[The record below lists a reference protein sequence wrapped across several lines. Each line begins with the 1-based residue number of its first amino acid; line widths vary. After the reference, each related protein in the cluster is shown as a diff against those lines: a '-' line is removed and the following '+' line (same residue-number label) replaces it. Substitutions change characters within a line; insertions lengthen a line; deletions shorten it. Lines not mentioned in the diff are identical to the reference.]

1 LFRNLEGGGERR
13 REVSELALLGG
24 KPVREKLF
32 PAYKVVGTE
41 EAREVAK
48 IVESG
53 ILSRYIGAQHPDFM
67 GGHQV
72 KTFEAIW
79 AETFHAKHAIAMN
92 SATSGLYAA
101 IGAAGVGPGDEVI
114 VSPYTM
120 MASVTAA
127 VVFNAVPVFADIDPR
142 TYCISADTIRPRITP
157 RTKAIVVVHIFGQ
170 PADMDP
176 IMELAREHNLIVI
189 EDAAQAP
196 YATYHDRSVGTL
208 GHMGVFSLNYHK
220 HIHTGEGGV
229 VTTNDAALAEK
240 LALIRNH
247 AEAVVGK
254 RGVTDII
261 NMVGFNF
268 RMGEIEAT
276 IGLCQLKKG
285 PELVASRLE
294 NVAYLERKLA
304 GVTGVQ
310 VPYAAQGGRHVY
322 YLHALRYDQ
331 AATKVSRATFVAALK
346 AELPATEL
354 REGEGPLLGAG
365 YVRPIYLEPMYQ
377 QRTAYGDKG
386 CPFACPHYK
395 GKVSYDKGICPEVEK
410 AHFETLMPHEM
421 MRPPMTEKDLDDVA
435 AAFHKVAENLDPL
448 RAHEARQ
455 AKG

>member
-1 LFRNLEGGGERR
+1 
-13 REVSELALLGG
+13 VSELALLGG

-41 EAREVAK
+41 ESKAVAK
-48 IVESG
+48 VVESG

-67 GGHQV
+67 GGEQV
-72 KTFEAIW
+72 KTFEAAW
-79 AETFHAKHAIAMN
+79 AEAFNAKHAIAVN

-101 IGAAGVGPGDEVI
+101 IGAAGAGPGEEVI

-142 TYCISADTIRPRITP
+142 TYCISADTIRPKITP

-170 PADMDP
+170 PADMGP
-176 IMELAREHNLIVI
+176 IMELAREHNLVVI

-196 YATYHDRSVGTL
+196 YATYNDRSVGTL

-229 VTTNDAALAEK
+229 VTTNDPALAEK
-240 LALIRNH
+240 LSLIRNH
-247 AEAVVGK
+247 GEAVVGR
-254 RGVTDII
+254 RGIQDIV

-276 IGLCQLKKG
+276 IGLCQLRKG
-285 PELVASRLE
+285 AELVARRLE
-294 NVAYLERKLA
+294 NVAYLERKLQ
-304 GVTGVQ
+304 GLPGLE
-310 VPYAAQGGRHVY
+310 VPYAAQGARHVY
-322 YLHALRYDQ
+322 YIHALRYD
-331 AATKVSRATFVAALK
+331 AIVTKISRTTFVSALK

-354 REGEGPLLGAG
+354 REGEGPLVGAG

-386 CPFACPHYK
+386 CPFACPHYT
-395 GKVSYDKGICPEVEK
+395 GQVRYDKGICPEVEK
-410 AHFETLMPHEM
+410 AHFETLMTHEL

-435 AAFHKVAENLDPL
+435 AAFHKVMDNLDPL
-448 RAHEARQ
+448 RAYEARQ
-455 AKG
+455 AKD

>member
-1 LFRNLEGGGERR
+1 M
-13 REVSELALLGG
+13 SELALLGG

-41 EAREVAK
+41 ESKAVAK
-48 IVESG
+48 VVESG

-67 GGHQV
+67 GGEQV
-72 KTFEAIW
+72 KAFEAAW
-79 AETFHAKHAIAMN
+79 AETFGAKHAIAVN

-127 VVFNAVPVFADIDPR
+127 VVFNGVPVFADIDPR
-142 TYCISADTIRPRITP
+142 TYCISADTIRPCITP

-176 IMELAREHNLIVI
+176 IMELAREHNIVVI

-196 YATYHDRSVGTL
+196 YATYNDRSVGTL

-229 VTTNDAALAEK
+229 VTTNDPALAEK
-240 LALIRNH
+240 IALIRNH
-247 AEAVVGK
+247 GEAVVGR
-254 RGVTDII
+254 RGITDIV
-261 NMVGFNF
+261 NMIGFNF

-285 PELVASRLE
+285 ADLVSQRRD

-304 GVTGVQ
+304 GVPGIE
-310 VPYAAQGGRHVY
+310 VPYAAQGARHVY
-322 YLHALRYDQ
+322 YVHAIKYD
-331 AATKVSRATFVAALK
+331 AGTTNVSRGTFTAALK

-395 GKVSYDKGICPEVEK
+395 GSVSYDKGICPEVEK
-410 AHFETLMPHEM
+410 AHFETLMTHEL

-435 AAFHKVAENLDPL
+435 AAFHKVADNLGEL
-448 RAHEARQ
+448 RDYEARQ
-455 AKG
+455 AKD